1 MNTDH
6 YIIGIQQKKRGN
18 MDVYN
23 EFITEKYGRCLS
35 WDEVKELPLE
45 DLRKLMIGLK
55 NRIKIKDSKIDIK
68 KLGKAIQYARSGVG
82 GASITP
88 YICKFCGKEDSWA
101 IQRFLTYVET
111 VRKIWQKELS

>member
-1 MNTDH
+1 
-6 YIIGIQQKKRGN
+6 